1 MRKFL
6 SLLIFS
12 IVALP
17 LFSQSLL
24 INPET
29 EGGFENGNTAEI
41 NGWITANSSSDKWI
55 VSNAP
60 GVNSGLYSAHI
71 SSDGTTWAYA
81 QLNAVQHLYKSF
93 YVPALENVLSLSFRW
108 KANGEGTA
116 ANDFDNLKVFA
127 VPESYI
133 IQADVPIPAQYQI
146 SGTSA
151 TSGMYKLS
159 FTNFNLANINFSL
172 TTEMAYKL
180 VFSWKSNG
188 SNIASP
194 PAAIDDISLTS
205 IAPITITSTNI
216 GGLWSSADTW
226 VGGIVPNNENAI
238 IADGAIVTI
247 DQTVRVNNLTVGQAV
262 SGILQWNSVST
273 NAIIALGNVTI
284 NSGGNLNM
292 FAPLAAT
299 TTNPNGTYVYVGG
312 NFINNGT
319 VHAGYV
325 NTNGSGT
332 HAGIFFNNA
341 NSNPT
346 LGGTGTFVNG
356 IISLL
361 YFETTGNAI
370 INTTQN
376 IVTRNFAMKA
386 GTLNTNGKL
395 SIDNTAY
402 IFGQLDNQK
411 IYEIVVTNMGSGYSS
426 SNPPTISIVAPASG
440 TTATAVPNIDDVTGT
455 LRSIRITNAGSGYRT
470 HMPIVSITGG
480 SGTGATAV
488 AVVNLVCAGSVV
500 AAAFQ
505 SGDAI
510 ITGGVNIKSD
520 QSIGSIT
527 VNLNLAGHTNG
538 VGYTS
543 APLVGIALPGNRT
556 MNLVTNGGSGYTS
569 LPGVGISG
577 GTKLSG
583 TLYTDP
589 TFSVVVA
596 QGKVVSVL
604 CLSGGTGWLTIPTL
618 TIVGGGGTGATCAFP
633 AGCLAQAFATISNGA
648 LSNYTIT
655 NPGFGYP
662 SPTPVPVVTLDG
674 GGFTTTATTPTSR
687 VVLYNL
693 TLSKYAPSVSDVTH
707 KENGLV
713 PANRRIN
720 TLTMSS
726 TQGVNFL
733 GNLELYSSNPLIL
746 SSGKINMGSN
756 TLFAS
761 FPLYLGTFGSTAA
774 HVSGKIKL
782 SAEGGRVYRRFPF
795 ESSFIVNTGA
805 GSLTDGST
813 ITAITASSFENPTG
827 SVVGGGYTTGL
838 KGYRIQIN
846 PGQVY
851 GTAPLDTIYFAANDG
866 IIADNQGLFI
876 GQSASSAG
884 PWTVRS
890 IAAPAGA
897 LPASGIRITETA
909 APGPIV
915 PTGDD
920 YFAWISRSFDISTI
934 SSGNWNTP
942 ATWNTGVVPACTD
955 RIFVNSGH
963 TVTVNTNG
971 NKCKSVVVANSGNLI
986 IQPTA
991 DLLVGGSNCP

>member
-17 LFSQSLL
+17 LFSQTLL

-29 EGGFENGNTAEI
+29 EGGFENGNTAEL
-41 NGWITANSSSDKWI
+41 NGWFTVNSSNDKWI

-60 GVNSGLYSAHI
+60 GVSSGLFTAHI
-71 SSDGTTWAYA
+71 TADGATWNYS

-93 YVPALENVLSLSFRW
+93 YVPALENVLTLSFKW

-116 ANDFDNLKVFA
+116 NNDLDNLKIFA

-133 IQADVPIPAQYQI
+133 IQADVQIPAQYQI
-146 SGTSA
+146 SGAGA

-159 FTNFNLANINFSL
+159 FANYNLATINFTL
-172 TTEMAYKL
+172 PTEMWYKI

-188 SNIASP
+188 AIISSP
-194 PAAIDDISLTS
+194 PASVDDVSLTS
-205 IAPITITSTNI
+205 KVPNSITSTSI
-216 GGLWSSADTW
+216 GGLWSSPETW
-226 VGGIVPNNENAI
+226 VGGIVPENENAI
-238 IADGAIVTI
+238 IADGAIVTV
-247 DQTVRVNNLTVGQAV
+247 DQVVRVNDLTVGQGL
-262 SGILQWNSVST
+262 SGILQWNSIST
-273 NAIIALGNVTI
+273 NAINAIGNVTI
-284 NSGGNLNM
+284 NNGGNLNM
-292 FAPLAAT
+292 FSPIT
-299 TTNPNGTYVYVGG
+299 TNSNPNGTYVYVGG

-325 NTNGSGT
+325 NTNGGGT
-332 HAGIFFNNA
+332 HAGIFFNNP

-346 LGGTGTFVNG
+346 LGGTGTFVKG

-361 YFETTGNAI
+361 YFETTGNAT

-376 IVTRNFAMKA
+376 IVTRNFAAKS

-395 SIDNTAY
+395 SIDNTAF
-402 IFGQLDNQK
+402 IFGQPDNQK
-411 IYEIVVTNMGSGYSS
+411 IYEIVVTNMGAGYST
-426 SNPPTISIVAPASG
+426 SNPPTINIVSPASG
-440 TTATAVPNIDDVTGT
+440 TTATALPNIDDATGT
-455 LRSIRITNAGSGYRT
+455 LRSISITNAGSGYRT
-470 HMPIVSITGG
+470 HNPAVTITGG
-480 SGTGATAV
+480 VGTGATAV
-488 AVVNLVCAGSVV
+488 AVVNLVCAGTIVS
-500 AAAFQ
+500 AAFQ
-505 SGDAI
+505 SGEAT
-510 ITGGVNIKSD
+510 ITGGVNIKSN

-527 VNLNLAGHTNG
+527 VNLNLLSHTNG
-538 VGYTS
+538 EGYTS
-543 APLVGIALPGNRT
+543 APLVGMALPGNRT

-583 TLYTDP
+583 ALYTDP

-604 CLSGGTGWLTIPTL
+604 CVSGGTGWLTIPTL
-618 TIVGGGGTGATCAFP
+618 TIVGGGGAGATCAFP

-648 LSNYTIT
+648 VSNYTIT

-662 SPTPVPVVTLDG
+662 SPSPVPVVTLDG
-674 GGFTTTATTPTSR
+674 GGFTATASPPTSR
-687 VVLYNL
+687 VALYNL
-693 TLSKYAPSVSDVTH
+693 TLSKYAPAVSDVTH

-720 TLTMSS
+720 TLTMNSA
-726 TQGVNFL
+726 QGVNFL
-733 GNLELYSSNPLIL
+733 GDVELYSSTPLVL

-756 TLFAS
+756 TLFTS
-761 FPLYLGTFGSTAA
+761 FPLYLGILGTSTA

-795 ESSFIVNTGA
+795 ESSLLVSTGT

-813 ITAITASSFENPTG
+813 ITAITASSFANPTG
-827 SVVGGGYTTGL
+827 TVVGGGYTTGL
-838 KGYRIQIN
+838 KGYRVQIK
-846 PGQVY
+846 PGEVY
-851 GTAPLDTIYFAANDG
+851 GTAPLDTIYFATIDG
-866 IIADNQGLFI
+866 IVAYNQDLFI
-876 GQSASSAG
+876 GQSASSTG

-890 IAAPAGA
+890 IAATVGS
-897 LPASGIRITETA
+897 LPASGYRITETA

-920 YFAWISRSFDISTI
+920 YFAWVSKSFDISSI
-934 SSGNWNTP
+934 GSGNWNNP
-942 ATWNTGVVPACTD
+942 AIWSTGVVPTCTD
-955 RIFVNSGH
+955 RIFVNANNSI
-963 TVTVNTNG
+963 TVNTIG
-971 NKCKSVVVANSGNLI
+971 NKCKSVVVANTGNLLI
-986 IQPTA
+986 EPTA
-991 DLLVGGSNCP
+991 DLLVGGSCP